1 MKTRLIQRSLATLV
15 LGFALSGTAVAERF
29 NDRGP
34 VFSPIPSTLSAPSVP
49 VTAPA
54 VVSRYND
61 RGVHFPNTVPLGSP
75 APRPPMIATVSGGF
89 NDRNT
94 YPTNN
99 DGWRD
104 LRGGERRFAKR

>member
-1 MKTRLIQRSLATLV
+1 MKIQLTQRSLATLV

-34 VFSPIPSTLSAPSVP
+34 VFSPTPSTFSAPSVP

-75 APRPPMIATVSGGF
+75 GPRQPVIATVSGGF

-94 YPTNN
+94 YPISN
-99 DGWRD
+99 DGWHD
-104 LRGGERRFAKR
+104 LHVGERRFAKR